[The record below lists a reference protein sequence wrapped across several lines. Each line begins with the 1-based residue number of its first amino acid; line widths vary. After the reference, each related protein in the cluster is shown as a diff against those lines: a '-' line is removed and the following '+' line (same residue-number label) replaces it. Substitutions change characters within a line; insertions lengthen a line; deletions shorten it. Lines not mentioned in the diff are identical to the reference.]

1 MMIMRSLIYVFG
13 SLLVVFFLSIIE
25 IGNVEANQHDS
36 SNSFKNEMLQSSP
49 NSRSYSRQTPK
60 QQRAFIQNQRIRQS
74 LARRGGFMTRLG
86 DIALGGLLGIV
97 VFGGAFENLKL
108 IDIGVFG
115 LIVFVVFQSN
125 VRRISQRID
134 EKKSKN

>member
-1 MMIMRSLIYVFG
+1 MIMRSLIYVFG
-13 SLLVVFFLSIIE
+13 SLQVVFFLSIIE
-25 IGNVEANQHDS
+25 IGNVEANQRDS
-36 SNSFKNEMLQSSP
+36 SNSFKNEMLQSGP

-108 IDIGVFG
+108 VDIGVFG
-115 LIVFVVFQSN
+115 LIVFVIYRSN
-125 VRRISQRID
+125 GRWISQRFKGQI
-134 EKKSKN
+134 SKD